1 MLQTTLFDELY
12 KGVDCE
18 NGSLVLCE
26 TFASGI
32 KKHCDFTPEDMEAL
46 LQPGTFKFFRVT
58 LMRNVEKG
66 KQGGKANVSVVTCFH
81 LDVDCGKPGYCN
93 REDVFSLLKG
103 LDNPPSEI
111 VNSDGQDGGFH
122 CYWILDEPAILSENV
137 DEQKRQYDEMQSR
150 QDGIQRYVRSRLEKL
165 ECSSNSKGDKI

>member
-1 MLQTTLFDELY
+1 MSKTTLFDELY
-12 KGVDCE
+12 KDVDCK

-46 LQPGTFKFFRVT
+46 LQPGTYKFFRVP

-66 KQGGKANVSVVTCFH
+66 KQGGKANVSVVPSFH

-93 REDVFSLLKG
+93 REDVLSLLKG

-122 CYWILDEPAILSENV
+122 CYWILDEPFVLSENV

-150 QDGIQRYVRSRLEKL
+150 QDGIQRYVR
-165 ECSSNSKGDKI
+165 